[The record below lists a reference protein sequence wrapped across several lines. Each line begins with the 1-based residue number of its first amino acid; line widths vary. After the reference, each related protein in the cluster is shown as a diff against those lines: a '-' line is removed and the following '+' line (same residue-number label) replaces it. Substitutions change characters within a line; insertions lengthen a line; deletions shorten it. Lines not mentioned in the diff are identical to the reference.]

1 MQITNADIIKNGE
14 HDLIDAITADL
25 DWGAIENIFREQ
37 HNLGIDEDVEY
48 KQGDI
53 IVHDNQIAYQLQF
66 EVKVTVSVLLDR
78 EGNYLTVT
86 FSGNNENDAGESEE
100 SGIAQTDEGDDNEK
114 EDIRES
120 SEKQNTLQGIEKKV
134 EAIGDDIEE
143 LEALAESEKYD
154 DSEVIDTEDIE
165 EEIEKNEADAE
176 QKDIDEPHQIVNEKI
191 VNDKNLNAN
200 NEDSDQKISR
210 IASQVGEIMEE
221 LGEEISA

>member
-14 HDLIDAITADL
+14 QDLIDAITADL

-53 IVHDNQIAYQLQF
+53 IVHDNQIAYQLRF

-78 EGNYLTVT
+78 EGNYLSVS
-86 FSGNNENDAGESEE
+86 FSGNNENNQDKTAESMTAEK
-100 SGIAQTDEGDDNEK
+100 DEGADEEK
-114 EDIRES
+114 ED
-120 SEKQNTLQGIEKKV
+120 LQGSTEKENILQDIEK
-134 EAIGDDIEE
+134 EAKTSGEDIEE
-143 LEALAESEKYD
+143 LEALSENEKFDESEI
-154 DSEVIDTEDIE
+154 VDTEDIE
-165 EEIEKNEADAE
+165 EETEKTDMDAE
-176 QKDIDEPHQIVNEKI
+176 QKEIEEPHPINHETKVVEKI
-191 VNDKNLNAN
+191 YDQN

-210 IASQVGEIMEE
+210 IASQVSEIMEE